1 MAQDESLQAQNE
13 KTQNG
18 PVGVEEYA
26 GSEREKP
33 EWACWRDGVCRLRT
47 RKTRTSLLV
56 QRNMQVQNEKSQ
68 NGPVGVEEFAGS
80 E

>member
-1 MAQDESLQAQNE
+1 LAQDESLQAQNE

-33 EWACWRDGVCRLRT
+33 EWACWRRGICRFRM
-47 RKTRTSLLV
+47 RKP
-56 QRNMQVQNEKSQ
+56 QNE
-68 NGPVGVEEFAGS
+68 PVNAEEYAGS